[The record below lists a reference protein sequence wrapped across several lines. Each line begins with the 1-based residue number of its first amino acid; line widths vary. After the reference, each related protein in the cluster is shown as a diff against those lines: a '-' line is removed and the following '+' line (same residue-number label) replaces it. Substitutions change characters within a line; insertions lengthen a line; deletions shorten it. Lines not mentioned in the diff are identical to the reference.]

1 MKLSDGKMQNAP
13 GIMVHAAQVPVEF
26 LKEDHKLMVLVPCK
40 EVRTKWDIT
49 RGVSLHV
56 IFEAVRENV
65 ISVCFYHFAG
75 EIERGPQFR
84 LHTYPAEVTFE
95 ETDTY
100 IEMKN
105 GSLSVRV
112 QKQGIFK
119 FDFYQDGKWLT
130 GSERSGMAYVTDLDY
145 EADRWCDM
153 NAMPPRPYYMEETY
167 MREELSLDVG
177 EHIYGLGERFTP
189 FVKNG
194 QDVEIWNK
202 DGGTIS
208 EQAYKNIPF
217 YLSDKGYGVLVNHP
231 ELVTFNIG
239 THNVR
244 KVRFSVEGER
254 MEYMVIGGSSPK
266 EALSHYTALTGKP
279 ALPPA
284 WSFGLWLSTSWTTK
298 YDQDTVLGFIREME
312 RRGIPLSVFHYDA
325 CWMKDFRMCNF
336 IWDDRFG
343 DVKQMLKTVKDSG
356 VKISVWINP
365 YVAQHSEIFQEG
377 KEHGYFLHKKDGSVW
392 QSDYFAMG
400 MAIVDFTNP
409 AACDWFRSK
418 LSALIDLG
426 VDVFKTDFAERIP
439 TNVEWYDR
447 SDPRKMHNYYTYLY
461 NQTVYNLLKE
471 KKGERDACVFARS
484 ATVGNQKFPVHWG
497 GDNQASYVSMA
508 ESLRGGLSLCLSGFA
523 FWAHDM
529 AGFEDTATPDL
540 YKRWSA
546 FGMLSTHSRLHGS
559 TSYRVPWNFD
569 EESADVLRF
578 FTRLKCS
585 LMPYLFSYAVEANT
599 KGIPEMRAMMLE
611 FPGDEACA
619 YLDRQYML
627 GERLLVAPIF
637 SENGTV
643 RFYVPDGRWTNLIDG
658 EKFEGGHW
666 YERKYDYFGLPLL
679 VRPNTLLPIGC
690 SDDKPDYS
698 YARQVKIHAYEL
710 QEDAE
715 AACQIYDEQG
725 SLTLRLTAL
734 RHGDEIT
741 VRASGSAVHEGWS
754 LFLHDI
760 SGADATDAVCLKEE
774 KGVWVIPEAGVDSLI
789 IKLVKR
795 EA

>member
-1 MKLSDGKMQNAP
+1 M
-13 GIMVHAAQVPVEF
+13 
-26 LKEDHKLMVLVPCK
+26 
-40 EVRTKWDIT
+40 
-49 RGVSLHV
+49 
-56 IFEAVRENV
+56 
-65 ISVCFYHFAG
+65 
-75 EIERGPQFR
+75 
-84 LHTYPAEVTFE
+84 
-95 ETDTY
+95 
-100 IEMKN
+100 
-105 GSLSVRV
+105 

-130 GSERSGMAYVTDLDY
+130 GSERGGMAYVTDIDY

-153 NAMPPRPYYMEETY
+153 NAMAPRPYYMDTTY

-254 MEYMVIGGSSPK
+254 MEYMVIGGGSPK
-266 EALSHYTALTGKP
+266 EALSNYTALTGRP
-279 ALPPA
+279 SLPPA
-284 WSFGLWLSTSWTTK
+284 WSFGLWLSTSWTTE
-298 YDQDTVLGFIREME
+298 YDQETVLGFIKEMK

-343 DVKQMLKTVKDSG
+343 DVKQMLETVKDSG

-365 YVAQHSEIFQEG
+365 YVAQHSEIFEEG
-377 KEHGYFLHKKDGSVW
+377 KENGYFLHKKDGSVW

-409 AACDWFRSK
+409 AACEWFCSK

-439 TNVEWYDR
+439 TNVEWFDH
-447 SDPRKMHNYYTYLY
+447 SDPKKMHNYYTYLY

-471 KKGERDACVFARS
+471 KKGDRDACVFARS

-508 ESLRGGLSLCLSGFA
+508 ETLRGGLSLCLSGFG

-559 TSYRVPWNFD
+559 NSYRVPWNFD

-578 FTRLKCS
+578 FTRLKCR
-585 LMPYLFSYAVEANT
+585 LMPYLFSHAVETNT
-599 KGIPEMRAMMLE
+599 RGIPEMRAMMLE
-611 FPGDEACA
+611 FPKDEACA

-627 GERLLVAPIF
+627 GERLLVAPVF
-637 SENGTV
+637 SESGDV
-643 RFYVPDGRWTNLIDG
+643 RFYVPDGRWTNLVDG
-658 EKFEGGHW
+658 EIFEGGHW
-666 YERKYDYFGLPLL
+666 YERNYDYFGLPLL
-679 VRPNTLLPIGC
+679 VRPNTLLPMGYM
-690 SDDKPDYS
+690 DEKPDYD
-698 YARQVKIHAYEL
+698 YADHVKIHVYALEENVQASCRIYNEQGCLEL
-710 QEDAE
+710 QVTAQKCGDQMMVNAE
-715 AACQIYDEQG
+715 GNAANKDW
-725 SLTLRLTAL
+725 SMVL
-734 RHGDEIT
+734 HG
-741 VRASGSAVHEGWS
+741 
-754 LFLHDI
+754 I
-760 SGADATDAVCLKEE
+760 SKAEVKAGTSTMTEE
-774 KGVWVIPEAGVDSLI
+774 GVWIVPDSGNHSMI
-789 IKLVKR
+789 INIDK
-795 EA
+795 